1 MMKYICFDLEG
12 PLSPQDNA
20 YDLMKLFPD
29 GDKVFET
36 ISRYD
41 DILTLEKKENYEP
54 GDTLALIIPFLAYH
68 NINEQNVIS
77 FASKATLTGGAGNL
91 ISYLK
96 QQEWEVFC
104 ISTSYKPYA
113 LTITGRLGIPAVNTA
128 CTEFPVDQLSKSFS
142 DSDFQPVKE
151 IEIKIRNC
159 ANPDDE
165 WIKDNLDKF
174 YWHLLPETKFG
185 NVLDLVK
192 PVGGQKKVNA
202 LIKFSDRENVT
213 LSDFVAVG
221 DSITDYK
228 MLQTVNEQSGL
239 AIAFNG
245 NEFVLPYATIGLA
258 SLSIFD
264 LKPLLDK
271 WQHQGKAGVKNWIM
285 NYKPDSPDINRNN
298 FKWLDG
304 VKDINDYLQIHKNMR
319 KLVRED
325 AAKLG

>member
-1 MMKYICFDLEG
+1 MKYICFDLEG

-29 GDKVFET
+29 GDKIFET

-41 DILTLEKKENYEP
+41 DILTIEKKENYEP

-68 NINEQNVIS
+68 NINEQDVIS
-77 FASKATLTGGAGNL
+77 FASEATLTGGAGDL
-91 ISYLK
+91 VSYLNSQGWK
-96 QQEWEVFC
+96 VFC

-113 LTITGRLGIPAVNTA
+113 LTITDRLEISASNTA
-128 CTEFPVDQLSKSFS
+128 CTEFPVEQLSSSFS
-142 DSDFQPVKE
+142 VSDFEPVKE
-151 IEIKIRNC
+151 IESRIKNC
-159 ANPDDE
+159 MDIDDK

-174 YWHLLPETKFG
+174 YWQQLLKTKFG

-202 LIKFSDRENVT
+202 LIKFCDRENVS
-213 LSDFVAVG
+213 LSDFVAIG

-228 MLQTVNEQSGL
+228 MLQKVNEQKGL

-258 SLSIFD
+258 SLNIFD
-264 LKPLLDK
+264 LKPLLDI
-271 WQHQGKAGVKNWIM
+271 WQTLGRTGVKDWVL
-285 NYKPDSPDINRNN
+285 NYKTDSSDNNRNN
-298 FKWLDG
+298 FKWLHG
-304 VKDINDYLQIHKNMR
+304 EKDINEYLQIHRNMR

>member
-1 MMKYICFDLEG
+1 MKYICFDLEG

-20 YDLMKLFPD
+20 YDLMKLFPG
-29 GDKVFET
+29 GDKVFEI

-68 NINEQNVIS
+68 GINEQNVIS
-77 FASKATLTGGAGNL
+77 FASKATLTDGAGDL
-91 ISYLK
+91 IDYLK
-96 QQEWEVFC
+96 ERSWTVFC
-104 ISTSYKPYA
+104 ISTSYRPYA
-113 LTITGRLGIPAVNTA
+113 RTITNRLRIPADNTA
-128 CTEFPVDQLSKSFS
+128 CTEFPVEQLSKDFS
-142 DSDFQPVKE
+142 GSDFQPVKE
-151 IEIKIRNC
+151 LEIKIKDCPNL
-159 ANPDDE
+159 DDK
-165 WIKDNLDKF
+165 WIKENLDHF
-174 YWHLLPETKFG
+174 YWQQLPQTKFG

-202 LIKFSDRENVT
+202 LIKFCKRENAP

-228 MLQTVNEQSGL
+228 MLQSVNNQNGL

-258 SLSIFD
+258 SLNIFD
-264 LKPLLDK
+264 LKPLLDI
-271 WQHQGKAGVKNWIM
+271 WQTQGRTGVRDWAM
-285 NYKPDSPDINRNN
+285 NFKPDKSDVNRNN
-298 FKWLDG
+298 FKWLDNE
-304 VKDINDYLQIHKNMR
+304 KNINEYLQIHKNMR

>member
-1 MMKYICFDLEG
+1 MKYICFDLEG

-41 DILTLEKKENYEP
+41 DILTIEKKENYEP
-54 GDTLALIIPFLAYH
+54 GDTLALIIPFLAFH
-68 NINEQNVIS
+68 GINEQNVIS
-77 FASKATLTGGAGNL
+77 FASKATLTEGAGNL
-91 ISYLK
+91 ISYLN
-96 QQEWEVFC
+96 ERAWTVFC

-113 LTITGRLGIPAVNTA
+113 LTITGRLGIPTNNTA
-128 CTEFPVDQLSKSFS
+128 CTEFPVEQLSKDFS
-142 DSDFQPVKE
+142 ASDFQPVKE
-151 IEIKIRNC
+151 LEYKIKDCPNL
-159 ANPDDE
+159 DDK
-165 WIKDNLDKF
+165 WIKENLDHF
-174 YWHLLPETKFG
+174 YWQQLIKTKFG

-202 LIKFSDRENVT
+202 LKYFCDREKVPP
-213 LSDFVAVG
+213 SDFVAVG

-228 MLQTVNEQSGL
+228 MLQTVNDQGGL

-258 SLSIFD
+258 SLNIFD
-264 LKPLLDK
+264 LKPILDV
-271 WQHQGKAGVKNWIM
+271 WSTQGRPGVRNCIM
-285 NYKPDSPDINRNN
+285 NYRPDKPDTSRNN
-298 FKWLDG
+298 FKWLEG
-304 VKDINDYLQIHKNMR
+304 EKDIDEHLQIHRNMR

>member
-1 MMKYICFDLEG
+1 MKYICFDLEG

-20 YDLMKLFPD
+20 YDLMKLFPG

-41 DILTLEKKENYEP
+41 DILTIEKKENYEP

-68 NINEQNVIS
+68 DINEQNVIS
-77 FASKATLTGGAGNL
+77 FASKATLTGGAGDL

-96 QQEWEVFC
+96 ERAWTVFC
-104 ISTSYKPYA
+104 ISTSYRPYA
-113 LTITGRLGIPAVNTA
+113 LTITGRLGIPADNTA
-128 CTEFPVDQLSKSFS
+128 CTEFPVEQLSKDFS
-142 DSDFQPVKE
+142 ASDFQPVKE
-151 IEIKIRNC
+151 LELKIKDCFNL
-159 ANPDDE
+159 NDK
-165 WIKDNLDKF
+165 WIKENLDHF
-174 YWHLLPETKFG
+174 YWQQLLQTKFG

-202 LIKFSDRENVT
+202 MIKFCERENAS
-213 LSDFVAVG
+213 LYDFVAVG

-228 MLQTVNEQSGL
+228 MLQMVNDQNGL

-258 SLSIFD
+258 SLNIFD
-264 LKPLLDK
+264 LKPLLDI
-271 WQHQGKAGVKNWIM
+271 WQTRGRNGVRDWLM
-285 NYKPDSPDINRNN
+285 SCKPDGTDSNRNN
-298 FKWLDG
+298 FKWLHG
-304 VKDINDYLQIHKNMR
+304 EKDINEYLQIHKNMR

>member
-1 MMKYICFDLEG
+1 MKYICFDLEG

-20 YDLMKLFPD
+20 YDLMKLFPG
-29 GDKVFET
+29 GDKIFET

-41 DILTLEKKENYEP
+41 DILTIEKKENYEP

-68 NINEQNVIS
+68 DINEQNVIS
-77 FASKATLTGGAGNL
+77 FASKATLTGGARDL
-91 ISYLK
+91 ISYLNAQGWK
-96 QQEWEVFC
+96 VFC

-113 LTITGRLGIPAVNTA
+113 LTITGRLGISASNTA

-142 DSDFQPVKE
+142 DSDFKPVKE
-151 IEIKIRNC
+151 IEGKIKNFTDI
-159 ANPDDE
+159 DDE
-165 WIKDNLDKF
+165 WIKDNLDNF
-174 YWHLLPETKFG
+174 YWQQLLKTKFG

-202 LIKFSDRENVT
+202 LIKFSDRENVP
-213 LSDFVAVG
+213 LSDFVAIG

-228 MLQTVNEQSGL
+228 MLQTVNEQNGL

-258 SLSIFD
+258 SLNIFD
-264 LKPLLDK
+264 LKPLLDI
-271 WQHQGKAGVKNWIM
+271 WQTRGITGVRDWIM
-285 NYKPDSPDINRNN
+285 NYKPDSPDKNRNN
-298 FKWLDG
+298 FKWLCG
-304 VKDINDYLQIHKNMR
+304 AKDINDYLQIHKNMR